1 MSEMKPD
8 SVETEER
15 LLEKEQDV
23 PVEDNDKA
31 YDKKDVRQLVDDPRQ
46 NHVPGKAWERKISH
60 VPGTVWTH
68 KPGCRHS

>member
-1 MSEMKPD
+1 MPKNSKYASLFFGHKFQYD
-8 SVETEER
+8 KKLS
-15 LLEKEQDV
+15 
-23 PVEDNDKA
+23 DNDKA

-46 NHVPGKAWERKISH
+46 NYVPGKAWERKISH

>member
-1 MSEMKPD
+1 M
-8 SVETEER
+8 R
-15 LLEKEQDV
+15 LAFFGHKFQYDKKLS
-23 PVEDNDKA
+23 DNDKA
-31 YDKKDVRQLVDDPRQ
+31 YNEKDVRQLVDDLRQ

>member
-1 MSEMKPD
+1 M
-8 SVETEER
+8 R
-15 LLEKEQDV
+15 LAVFGHKFQCDKKLS
-23 PVEDNDKA
+23 DNDKT